1 MEKKTVI
8 QKAREFAQRS
18 LTGNIKNVN
27 REDYYMF
34 LVSKFL
40 LLKEMIIKKDSEN
53 NILYFNY
60 NKSKDYLP
68 AIKYIVDYIKANGTI
83 VKNSTT
89 VIIEPSQYN
98 NSDLQFYIW
107 AFNKIRDSFAHGMYE
122 FDLSGGQLIITND
135 HSNSNDPYV
144 LNCALPIEI
153 LEFFTY
159 IIRKPKPKY
168 SDKEIIE
175 FQEHSKEM
183 RSNFGYAYDK
193 SDRIIK
199 NYNKYNHINSNT
211 YNISNISNNSY
222 NLDNLKYFNNSY
234 NIDSQKISYNIYE
247 YSKQQEEI
255 LDALLVIIKNSD
267 KLTEE
272 QRKIL
277 YTYLRKLGLLDF
289 NVEIEKTKIKRNRH
303 PDKRYT
309 EKLATV
315 ISEISSIL
323 GIKNKPNN
331 MLTIAA
337 IYNYMQLTFSL
348 NEFDFKSREGKEN
361 LGYLKISKL
370 HPMYVKSNNNK
381 FDENADSQYSLKIN
395 AIQNFTTNFIT
406 RIKEKIQQYR
416 NNPSPSFRQ
425 SINDLFK
432 KYYEDIIQ
440 SFADKNAFVLT
451 SIRNSIEHANV
462 HDVSGQIILNDQSNQ
477 NDNHSINFCCYGNAD
492 DFFEITN
499 SLESGISK
507 DKFTFDDFL
516 NELKS
521 IIDVSSFND
530 ILSIVEELKTINAEA
545 LVSVL
550 NQSISRK

>member
-1 MEKKTVI
+1 MEKKIVI

-60 NKSKDYLP
+60 NKSKEYLP
-68 AIKYIVDYIKANGTI
+68 AIKYIVDYIKVNGTI
-83 VKNSTT
+83 QKNSTT
-89 VIIEPSQYN
+89 VIIEPNQYN
-98 NSDLQFYIW
+98 NSNLQFYIW
-107 AFNKIRDSFAHGMYE
+107 TFNKIRDSLAHGMYE
-122 FDLSGGQLIITND
+122 FDLNKSQLIIKNA
-135 HSNSNDPYV
+135 HSNSRDPYV
-144 LNCALPIEI
+144 LNCALPIEMFE
-153 LEFFTY
+153 LFTY
-159 IIRKPKPKY
+159 IAKKPKSKY
-168 SDKEIIE
+168 SDKEITE
-175 FQEHSKEM
+175 FKGHSKKM
-183 RSNFGYAYDK
+183 RADFGYVYDEDDK
-193 SDRIIK
+193 IIK
-199 NYNKYNHINSNT
+199 NYNKYNHINYDTYNISNINNNT
-211 YNISNISNNSY
+211 YNISNINNNSY
-222 NLDNLKYFNNSY
+222 NYDNLKINLNTY
-234 NIDSQKISYNIYE
+234 K
-247 YSKQQEEI
+247 YSKEQEDV

-267 KLTEE
+267 KLTDE

-289 NVEIEKTKIKRNRH
+289 NIEIDKTKIKRNKH
-303 PDKRYT
+303 PDKKYT

-331 MLTIAA
+331 MITMSA

-348 NEFDFKSREGKEN
+348 NEFNFKSREGKES
-361 LGYLKISKL
+361 LGYLRISKI

-381 FDENADSQYSLKIN
+381 FDENVDSQYSLKIN
-395 AIQNFTTNFIT
+395 AIRNFTTNFVVIM
-406 RIKEKIQQYR
+406 KEKIQQYKG
-416 NNPSPSFRQ
+416 NSSSSFRQ

-440 SFADKNAFVLT
+440 SFSDKNAFVLT
-451 SIRNSIEHANV
+451 SIRNSIEHANI
-462 HDVSGQIILNDQSNQ
+462 HNVSGQIMLNDQSNQ

-499 SLESGISK
+499 SLESGTAK
-507 DKFTFDDFL
+507 EKFTFGDFL
-516 NELKS
+516 DELKS
-521 IIDVSSFND
+521 IIDSSSFNEV
-530 ILSIVEELKTINAEA
+530 LSIVNELKVINAEA
-545 LVSVL
+545 LVNVL
-550 NQSISRK
+550 NQSISR